1 MLRIDKPVGCQVKT
15 AGAILVLESM
25 KMETAITASHDGVVA
40 EIRVAQGTLVQAGQT
55 LAIIR

>member
-1 MLRIDKPVGCQVKT
+1 MLRIEKPVGSHVKT
-15 AGAILVLESM
+15 GDAILVFESM
-25 KMETAITASHDGVVA
+25 KMETAITATHDGVVA